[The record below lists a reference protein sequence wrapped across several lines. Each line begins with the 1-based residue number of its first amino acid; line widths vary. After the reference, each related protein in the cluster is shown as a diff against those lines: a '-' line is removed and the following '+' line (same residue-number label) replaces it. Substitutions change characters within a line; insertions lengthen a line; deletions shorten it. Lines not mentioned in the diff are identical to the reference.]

1 MLGKRDGD
9 HLAITNASF
18 TSVRLRPHRRAIFP
32 SKKKKTSLPMRKSR
46 QTEHPHMNFR
56 RLAASDAVTP
66 AFLPGV
72 SQIKRPCGEHAALC
86 SDARHGPRPR
96 GEPAPNGI
104 PSDFL
109 FIFNQCPVREGSSRL
124 PQAHIEWSFKFGLG
138 AEMSPACVCGPRKRP
153 QHCKYSKLF
162 FSFFFTAIV
171 INVARREQML
181 I

>member
-1 MLGKRDGD
+1 MAFYEAHSWARGMLAGLPEPDAGVNLPGSPPAGFTPDAGEARRRSPGD
-9 HLAITNASF
+9 HK
-18 TSVRLRPHRRAIFP
+18 RLFHVGSPQTPSRSYFP
-32 SKKKKTSLPMRKSR
+32 IEKKKTSLPMRKSR

-104 PSDFL
+104 PSDLL
-109 FIFNQCPVREGSSRL
+109 FIFNQCPVRERVVTVT
-124 PQAHIEWSFKFGLG
+124 A
-138 AEMSPACVCGPRKRP
+138 GPHRVE
-153 QHCKYSKLF
+153 F
-162 FSFFFTAIV
+162 
-171 INVARREQML
+171 
-181 I
+181 